1 MVMELSVRNNVA
13 RMIKDAKADIAE
25 LQRLVPSNL
34 EVAKD
39 DLE

>member
-1 MVMELSVRNNVA
+1 MELSIKVHVA
-13 RMIKDAKADIAE
+13 KMIKDAKADIAE